1 MDVASSWDA
10 LCAVNGTG
18 MFTPKFQD
26 SRISVTCLV
35 EIYYGM
41 HRRAHEC
48 TLEIDLWAK
57 ACRPARPSCPDA
69 TDRCA
74 KSRCNSVRT
83 YIYIYICSII
93 HTSSTTCS
101 FTPLVTFSDFPTIS
115 IITWL
120 RSFMQIRTFGE
131 RNKRNWGSYEDSFD
145 SLKCQ
150 PSTVLERFDRFLY
163 VTLRINAWIS
173 AVIPYFT
180 SRCAVNLLHN
190 FY

>member
-26 SRISVTCLV
+26 SRISLTCLV

-48 TLEIDLWAK
+48 TLEIDLRAK

-74 KSRCNSVRT
+74 KSRCNSVRRYR
-83 YIYIYICSII
+83 YIYTYALLYTRLPPRVVLPLSW
-93 HTSSTTCS
+93 H
-101 FTPLVTFSDFPTIS
+101 LVTFLQFLLLLGCGALCKFVRLANAIKETEVHTKIRLIFLNASRVLYLSDF
-115 IITWL
+115 
-120 RSFMQIRTFGE
+120 
-131 RNKRNWGSYEDSFD
+131 
-145 SLKCQ
+145 C
-150 PSTVLERFDRFLY
+150 
-163 VTLRINAWIS
+163 TLRC
-173 AVIPYFT
+173 V
-180 SRCAVNLLHN
+180 
-190 FY
+190 